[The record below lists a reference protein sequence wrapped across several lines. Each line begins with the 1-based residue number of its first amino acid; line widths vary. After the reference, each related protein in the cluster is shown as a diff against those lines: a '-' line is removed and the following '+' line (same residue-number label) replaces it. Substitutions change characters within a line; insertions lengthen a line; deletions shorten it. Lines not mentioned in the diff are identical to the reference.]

1 MSAPRRPPSLNVRR
15 SRGGGAAEAERWP
28 RGAPGGGALAEAARR
43 TGLSEEDVLDLA
55 LARSAWKSM
64 VAVRLGAGNTPLR
77 WSKTPL
83 PALENLGE
91 LRHADAF
98 GAADRDRILLDDSA
112 PTALDRAD
120 GNWGPAVRRLVGHN
134 APARVTVATL
144 AAAFDEHLAPA
155 CRQPRT
161 RADYW
166 RAWRLVITWAVA
178 RRAVQDI
185 LPMSLDT
192 LKALTWDMVCFAVPS
207 SQIELV
213 WKSVQA
219 RHRQFQLRQP
229 LCEVNMYSS
238 WVKML
243 GSVRGRPLALKL
255 PIQTTTV
262 RWLLAWRPAS
272 LAAHRARLLTVVA
285 TLACLRVNEVARLQV
300 CDLWFD
306 YLASYGVSGFEGTC
320 SVHIDR
326 RKNDTV
332 RKGHYPALGRSRD
345 PALDIVAQLRTWLRV
360 AGLAVHRSCAKRARP
375 AARCEVCPPLF
386 PLTMCAQGGVTVAT
400 DRPCSRQQAS
410 DWIRWAVTQAG
421 GDSTRFSG
429 ISARKGGISVAIEAR
444 VDEAILYLQS
454 GHGQALP
461 ARAYMHL
468 TSPGRFLET
477 FEAFGL

>member
-1 MSAPRRPPSLNVRR
+1 VAERR
-15 SRGGGAAEAERWP
+15 SRG
-28 RGAPGGGALAEAARR
+28 APLGDALAEAARR
-43 TGLSEEDVLDLA
+43 TGMSEADVLDLA
-55 LARSAWKSM
+55 LARSAWKST
-64 VAVRLGAGNTPLR
+64 VAVRIGAGNSRLK

-83 PALENLGE
+83 PALDNLGE
-91 LRHADAF
+91 LRHATAF
-98 GAADRDRILLDDSA
+98 NAVDRARIFLDDSA
-112 PTALDRAD
+112 PTALEHAD
-120 GNWGPAVRRLVGHN
+120 GNWGPAVRRLGSHH
-134 APARVTVATL
+134 ASAGATVAAL
-144 AAAFDEHLAPA
+144 AAAFDKHLAPA

-166 RAWRLVITWAVA
+166 RAWRLVVTWAVA
-178 RRAVQDI
+178 RQAVHDI
-185 LPMSLDT
+185 LPMPLDT

-229 LCEVNMYSS
+229 LCEANQYSS

-243 GSVRGRPLALKL
+243 GSIRGRPLALKL
-255 PIQTTTV
+255 PIQKATV
-262 RWLLAWRPAS
+262 RWLLAWRPTT
-272 LAAHRARLLTVVA
+272 LAAHRARLLTAVA
-285 TLACLRVNEVARLQV
+285 TLACMRVNEVARLQV

-306 YLASYGVSGFEGTC
+306 YLASYGIPGFEGTC

-332 RKGHYPALGRSRD
+332 RKGHYPALGRSKD

-360 AGLAVHRSCAKRARP
+360 AGLAVHPACAKRARP
-375 AARCEVCPPLF
+375 AARCPVCPPLF
-386 PLTMCAQGGVTVAT
+386 PLTRCAPGGVTVAT

-410 DWIRWAVTQAG
+410 DWIRWAVSQAG
-421 GDSTRFSG
+421 GDSSRFSG
-429 ISARKGGISVAIEAR
+429 ISARKGGISTAIEAK

-468 TSPGRFLET
+468 TSPDRFLET

>member
-1 MSAPRRPPSLNVRR
+1 MS
-15 SRGGGAAEAERWP
+15 EA
-28 RGAPGGGALAEAARR
+28 
-43 TGLSEEDVLDLA
+43 DVLDLA
-55 LARSAWKSM
+55 LARSAWKST
-64 VAVRLGAGNTPLR
+64 VAVRLGAGNARLK
-77 WSKTPL
+77 WSKTQL

-91 LRHADAF
+91 LRQAAAF
-98 GAADRDRILLDDSA
+98 GAVDRARIFLDDSA
-112 PTALDRAD
+112 PTALERAD
-120 GNWGPAVRRLVGHN
+120 GNWGPAVRRIGSRH
-134 APARVTVATL
+134 ASAGATVAAL

-166 RAWRLVITWAVA
+166 RAWRLVVTWAVA
-178 RRAVQDI
+178 RKAVHDI

-192 LKALTWDMVCFAVPS
+192 LKALTWDLVCFAVPS

-229 LCEVNMYSS
+229 LCEANQYSS

-243 GSVRGRPLALKL
+243 GSIRGRPLALKL
-255 PIQTTTV
+255 PIQKATV
-262 RWLLAWRPAS
+262 RWLLAWRPTA
-272 LAAHRARLLTVVA
+272 LAAHRARLLTAVA
-285 TLACLRVNEVARLQV
+285 TLACMRVNEVARLQV

-306 YLASYGVSGFEGTC
+306 YLASYGIPGFEGTC

-332 RKGHYPALGRSRD
+332 RKGHYPALGRSKD

-360 AGLAVHRSCAKRARP
+360 AGLAVHSACAKRARP
-375 AARCEVCPPLF
+375 AARCPACPPLF
-386 PLTMCAQGGVTVAT
+386 PLTRCTSGGVTVVT

-410 DWIRWAVTQAG
+410 DWIRWAVSQAG
-421 GDSTRFSG
+421 GDSSRFSG
-429 ISARKGGISVAIEAR
+429 ISARKGGISTAIEAR

-468 TSPGRFLET
+468 TSPDRFLET